1 MPVLITIATVNA
13 LFRFGSSEVSFLDP
27 DALRE
32 RCRDEIED
40 TETRIR
46 AMILAEQLQQ
56 QARQYQKAVVAS
68 VEAYIEES
76 AKWESSAS
84 GLIERLQP
92 WDNARRQTVHE
103 IVRIRQSMRDLLTTE
118 QWNRVF
124 Q

>member
-13 LFRFGSSEVSFLDP
+13 LFRSGSSEVSFLDP

-46 AMILAEQLQQ
+46 AMMLAEQLQRLS
-56 QARQYQKAVVAS
+56 RQYQKAVVAS
-68 VEAYIEES
+68 VYAYIEES
-76 AKWESSAS
+76 VKWESSAS
-84 GLIERLQP
+84 GLIEQLQP
-92 WDNARRQTVHE
+92 LDSARLRTVQE
-103 IVRIRQSMRDLLTTE
+103 IVRVRQSMHELLTTE